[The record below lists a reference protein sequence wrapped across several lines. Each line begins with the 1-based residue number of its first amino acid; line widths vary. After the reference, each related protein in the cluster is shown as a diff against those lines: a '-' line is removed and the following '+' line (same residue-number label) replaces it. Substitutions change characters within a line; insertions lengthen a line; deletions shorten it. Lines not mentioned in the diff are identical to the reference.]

1 MAIRDSQGRNSFLNA
16 PRPGGGSLYGGP
28 PPPPPPPPAP
38 APLSPEQFSAI
49 PDSLTG
55 PERTAALKAAAGWGS
70 DDGGGGVSAGG
81 FGNMLKNGL
90 GTVLGGAVEKLDWVD
105 NLGMLAAEEISE
117 AVSGVF
123 GGADEFKSQLN
134 ADGTKNEFGKQSNW
148 EKLSDPD
155 YGFGKLMGGD
165 VTDNKWVNRAIGFV
179 GDVALSPFTYVGG
192 GAVKSVQAVGKGG
205 RSALALKAAE
215 LGMSDDIITSVSRYG
230 PAFQSKA
237 VRKQLNVKDAGIYF
251 GVGEGSFKIPLTT
264 PLGRKTEQA
273 FALARDNTFGR
284 AGKFRNAG
292 RVGEA
297 AAKRAIQ
304 TGRTIDSWTP
314 AGSAKFL
321 QNTNSYRA
329 SSNYTRNVYGRE
341 AQDMAL
347 GWSDKTLKGVTRI
360 VENATVDDAGLIVS
374 DLPTEAKQLV
384 AFKNKLR
391 LFAESNNVKI
401 GDLGETYMPHRFT
414 KESAEWLSKN
424 KPDAYVMMGDLT
436 DGAAATKKRKIVAGS
451 KIEVHGELL
460 EFETGTIDDIEKQ
473 FQKAFG
479 GEAGGIKFMEDDAAR
494 LMDRY
499 VGEIADSVAAVDM
512 MKGAVARGDIG
523 DLDAYSTEIVAS
535 AHTATKNEDM
545 RKLLGDELIRR
556 DEQLS
561 VMQQEAWDLSQGV
574 ARALHKSADD
584 VLRKTGDEVKELR
597 DDLKVIRNEL
607 DSAEGDRGLI
617 ADQFTSMKQR
627 AESKVAVAGRELA
640 EAEESVSALKMQQDA
655 SDWGAGLSGQK
666 KAALEKRHA
675 LLTEQASDRRAA
687 IDEKLLEAQAQLE
700 WTEKLEGAV
709 AAQLA
714 VADGLEEAADSP
726 DMISLLAYQAAED
739 GVIDFQA
746 PVYRDKAPIN
756 SPTVEQLER
765 RYGEAIDRELD
776 EGTRIIGPE
785 TAAMR
790 KARRDELMG
799 DASLDALDTQVQEEL
814 WAGNLLE
821 AIKIQDELVGTPD
834 EFQRIRIGGA
844 GFAVGGEL
852 SAVDQVMRTPGLS
865 GTLRVAVKESEA
877 KVDDIGKRQADWLT
891 SSAGVEGSRAGLER
905 LRKSR
910 YSLRKK
916 MVRQDANIETAEEEA
931 LMVFALAGLKA
942 DLEYVSERQVFYMT
956 DELPAGRFDLEA
968 RIEDIDSRFKRAD
981 EFKANTER
989 EVLSGWQSSDDE
1001 AFANFLTPDMKRW
1014 MTKDRELALAKLEVL
1029 DIADDVAVR
1038 EAAIEAGADRF
1049 GKKLSQA
1056 ERDKTLQELEVLAG
1070 DRRAGNA
1077 RVRQLTEFKMMDEAF
1092 DTQVLK
1098 DEITGWIADI
1108 QKQLSADTNRMI
1120 NDLPDAAT
1128 VANEKKMA
1136 DWLASPDGTPE
1147 PQWSYGPFYETY
1159 QKLEDDIADR
1169 YEKLSELVG
1178 MLEKVEDAIP
1188 AQAKTPYDAEY
1199 DAAVKELGE
1208 KTAKL
1213 QGAVDKRNSLQRT
1226 LANSSKF
1233 RDEKLRATKP
1243 VGRGIDTKVYADEMA
1258 PSPQVKRSGSSAAEL
1273 LPILEKVKRIEHH
1286 GRIQREIV
1294 DFAWEKRRNP
1304 KTMTDPREVEARVGE
1319 IKNELLRLVDDAPE
1333 MKMPRV
1339 MGSTKNSRGKELRSL
1354 APVDDEEAEFLAKHV
1369 KALRGGVTEA
1379 QARVDR
1385 LKYEVRLENEK
1396 LGGVKAGGKKLLT
1409 DYEEEQAKLKALQSR
1424 RVNGDALS
1432 KEEIEFL
1439 DGQRYDKELGQYV
1452 SIERIEKPFDV
1463 ADAVFKS
1470 TDPDRGVDDLDD
1482 YLARYDDVAD
1492 RADGD
1497 DIIKSDPNS
1506 VLLAEGAAEDAAAR
1520 RQQRSLERQYGSL
1533 SSPEYADDIG
1543 LVSDDTSWVEDAF
1556 LTPYQTASAGERL
1569 SNARAL
1575 QADRALDGVTP
1586 DAPRVIKLKNELAQA
1601 EADLRSIKAVYG
1613 TTVEKGFGI
1622 TDDILNRAAPDGVIG
1637 NILLFHSTAQE
1648 VKASGKKLKWLQDAI
1663 FETPQG
1669 LRDTVRDRFDD
1680 NWGKAVKANPEMGLA
1695 KRRGVGG
1702 KWISGF
1708 DDLTHTQAAEMLGG
1722 ESQLRRIGSKPWNA
1736 LPDNLVEKAVNGQYK
1751 ELLRQIDP
1759 PTRLR
1764 LRNEAYSAAKGG
1776 QVRGDARAAVLL
1788 DELEGLTVR
1797 AGELDAMRDR
1807 MLDSASTMRSTEVLA
1822 KSARATYEDMV
1833 GRVEGRSARRRR
1845 KNRVVDKQR
1854 SDELSE
1860 IERILNDLP
1869 AETQRVADRAMEASI
1884 KLGDE
1889 LDARVGKAA
1898 EGLSARENVVRV
1910 IGRTETARLQSFD
1923 AATTVKMA
1931 KAASAEETLT
1941 YLTGRQDAVKEIKN
1955 RLSTRL
1961 GQDRKKVGLITD
1973 DQLSDRLVE
1982 YGALL
1987 DEAVKNPLDMDLV
2000 SAAHLYDDWMKLS
2013 TKMERL
2019 RQSGDDL
2026 FEVYDAAKLGAAGKP
2041 GGLNL
2046 GMQRGLRDGFVR
2058 MRSELYPDVN
2068 GAPIDAELYS
2078 RLTNFMRQTEMDSEV
2093 KWLDAGTRFFK
2104 SYATATPG
2112 FHLRNWMGATFMNFS
2127 DDVSAKNVVRALK
2140 LWRAYAA
2147 DPENFLNSYKG
2158 KDAAQVRDAFA
2169 GVFASGAG
2177 GSHGVSEIGSGLTR
2191 ARNLVSDNA
2200 FLRKSRAF
2208 GEDFV
2213 EGPVRLAAALD
2224 ATLRGGTMSD
2234 AASRVTRLH
2243 FDYSD
2248 LSNFDKKMKRVVP
2261 FWVFMSRNLPLQVE
2275 QMWRKP
2281 KAYSVY
2287 NHFMN
2292 NFASDEEGADDFLPK
2307 YLKDAKAVVTPFSWF
2322 GDSDKDLVF
2331 APDLQHNNLM
2341 QDIMAFTGDGDEG
2354 IPIVDGLLSSGNPLV
2369 TKPLEIAFNHSGFRG
2384 DKAFY
2389 DQERDRYGNYS
2400 EKDFQQKA
2408 LERIMYGLDGV
2419 FTPSGTAQGLLG
2431 VDVGGGEY
2439 GNERAQDKQL
2449 QKLLNVWGAP
2459 VKQLGDAER
2468 ESERRRQ
2475 RKEDAA

>member
-1 MAIRDSQGRNSFLNA
+1 
-16 PRPGGGSLYGGP
+16 
-28 PPPPPPPPAP
+28 
-38 APLSPEQFSAI
+38 
-49 PDSLTG
+49 
-55 PERTAALKAAAGWGS
+55 
-70 DDGGGGVSAGG
+70 
-81 FGNMLKNGL
+81 
-90 GTVLGGAVEKLDWVD
+90 
-105 NLGMLAAEEISE
+105 
-117 AVSGVF
+117 
-123 GGADEFKSQLN
+123 
-134 ADGTKNEFGKQSNW
+134 
-148 EKLSDPD
+148 
-155 YGFGKLMGGD
+155 
-165 VTDNKWVNRAIGFV
+165 VNRAVGFV
-179 GDVALSPFTYVGG
+179 GDVALSPFTYIGG

-205 RSALALKAAE
+205 RSSLALKAAE

-297 AAKRAIQ
+297 AAKRAVQ

-314 AGSAKFL
+314 AGAAKFL
-321 QNTNSYRA
+321 QNTKSYRS
-329 SSNYTRNVYGRE
+329 SSNYHRNVYGRE

-347 GWSDKTLKGVTRI
+347 GWSDKTLKGVTQI
-360 VENATVDDAGLIVS
+360 IENATVDDAGLRIVS

-391 LFAESNNVKI
+391 LFAESNDVKI

-414 KESAEWLSKN
+414 KEAAEWLSKN

-479 GEAGGIKFMEDDAAR
+479 VEAGGIKFMENDAAR

-512 MKGAVARGDIG
+512 LKGAVARGDIG
-523 DLDAYSTEIVAS
+523 DLDAYSTEMVAT

-545 RKLLGDELIRR
+545 RKLLGGELIRR
-556 DEQLS
+556 DEQLA
-561 VMQQEAWDLSQGV
+561 VMQKEAWDLSQGV
-574 ARALHKSADD
+574 AEALHKSADD
-584 VLRKTGDEVKELR
+584 VLRKAGSEVKELQ
-597 DDLKVIRNEL
+597 DDLKVIRKEL
-607 DSAEGDRGLI
+607 TSAEGDRAKI
-617 ADQFTSMKQR
+617 AQRFGEMKQR
-627 AESKVAVAGRELA
+627 FASMVAVAEREVA
-640 EAEESVSALKMQQDA
+640 EAEQSVSALKMQQDA

-675 LLTEQASDRRAA
+675 LLTEQANDRRAA
-687 IDEKLLEAQAQLE
+687 IDEKLFEAQAQLE
-700 WTEKLEGAV
+700 WTEKLENAV

-714 VADGLEEAADSP
+714 VAEGLEEAADSP

-746 PVYRDKAPIN
+746 PVYRDLAPID

-776 EGTRIIGPE
+776 EGSRIIGPE

-790 KARRDELMG
+790 KARRDALMG
-799 DASLDALDTQVQEEL
+799 DASLDALDTRVQEEL
-814 WAGNLLE
+814 WAGNLQE
-821 AIKIQDELVGTPD
+821 AIKIQDALVGTPD
-834 EFQRIRIGGA
+834 EFQRIRMTGLKGQDGGRI
-844 GFAVGGEL
+844 
-852 SAVDQVMRTPGLS
+852 SASAATAMGYTADLVDQTMRTPGLP

-877 KVDDIGKRQADWLT
+877 NLDEIGRRQADWLAG
-891 SSAGVEGSRAGLER
+891 SAKDEASRARLAR

-910 YSLRKK
+910 RSLRGKLARRP
-916 MVRQDANIETAEEEA
+916 VHIETAEEQA
-931 LMVFALAGLKA
+931 FSVFELASLKA
-942 DLEYVSERQVFYMT
+942 DLEDISQRQIFNMT

-968 RIEDIDSRFKRAD
+968 RIENIDAAFAQAD
-981 EFKANTER
+981 EFKANAKR
-989 EVLSGWQSSDDE
+989 QILGGWKISDDE
-1001 AFANFLTPDMKRW
+1001 AFVGLLTPSKTRRL
-1014 MTKDRELALAKLEVL
+1014 KQDRELALAKLKVL
-1029 DIADDVAVR
+1029 DITDDIAAR
-1038 EAAIEAGADRF
+1038 EAAIETGADRF

-1056 ERDKTLQELEVLAG
+1056 ETDKTLQELEVFAG
-1070 DRRAGNA
+1070 DLKAGNA
-1077 RVRQLTEFKMMDEAF
+1077 RVRQLAESKVLDDAL
-1092 DTQVLK
+1092 DVVVLK
-1098 DEITGWIADI
+1098 DEVTGKIADT
-1108 QKQLSADTNRMI
+1108 QKQLSAATTRML

-1128 VANEKKMA
+1128 ASNEKKMEA
-1136 DWLASPDGTPE
+1136 WLASPDGTPE
-1147 PQWSYGPFYETY
+1147 PQWDYGPFSLTAA
-1159 QKLEDDIADR
+1159 KLEDDIADR
-1169 YEKLSELVG
+1169 YKELESLKD
-1178 MLEKVEDAIP
+1178 MLDKVERSIKDEVASP
-1188 AQAKTPYDAEY
+1188 KTPYDEEY
-1199 DAAVKELGE
+1199 AAGVKDLGE
-1208 KTAKL
+1208 KTAAL
-1213 QGAVDKRNSLQRT
+1213 AAAVDKRNSLQRT

-1233 RDEKLRATKP
+1233 RDEKLGATKP
-1243 VGRGIDTKVYADEMA
+1243 VRRGIDTKVYDDEMA
-1258 PSPQVKRSGSSAAEL
+1258 PSPQVERSGSSAAEL
-1273 LPILEKVKRIEHH
+1273 LPILEKVKRIEQH

-1294 DFAWEKRRNP
+1294 DFAWEKRRDP
-1304 KTMTDPREVEARVGE
+1304 KTMTDPREVAARVKE
-1319 IKNELLRLVDDAPE
+1319 IEEELLRLTDDVPE
-1333 MKMPRV
+1333 MTMPKV
-1339 MGSTKNSRGKELRSL
+1339 MASTKNSRGKELRSL
-1354 APVDDEEAEFLAKHV
+1354 APVDDEEAEFLAQHV
-1369 KALRGGVTEA
+1369 KGLRGGVTEA
-1379 QARVDR
+1379 QAKVDR
-1385 LKYEVRLENEK
+1385 LKYEVRLENDK

-1409 DYEEEQAKLKALQSR
+1409 DYEEEQDKLKVLR
-1424 RVNGDALS
+1424 RRRDNGDALS
-1432 KEEIEFL
+1432 KEEVEFL
-1439 DGQRYDKELGQYV
+1439 DGRRYDKELGEYV

-1482 YLARYDDVAD
+1482 YLARYEDVAD
-1492 RADGD
+1492 RAGGD

-1506 VLLAEGAAEDAAAR
+1506 VLLAEGAAEDAAERAR
-1520 RQQRSLERQYGSL
+1520 QRAFEKRQGSL
-1533 SSPEYADDIG
+1533 SSPEYADEIG

-1556 LTPYQTASAGERL
+1556 LTPYKTESAGERL

-1575 QADRALDGVTP
+1575 QTDRVLNGLTP

-1601 EADLRSIKAVYG
+1601 EADLRSIKAVYK
-1613 TTVEKGFGI
+1613 TTVEKGYGI
-1622 TDDILNRAAPDGVIG
+1622 TDDILFRAAPDGVIG
-1637 NILLFHSTAQE
+1637 NILLFHTTAQE
-1648 VKASGKKLKWLQDAI
+1648 VRASGGTLKWIKDAI

-1669 LRDTVRDRFDD
+1669 LRDTVRSRFGD
-1680 NWGKAVKANPEMGLA
+1680 NWKKAVKANPEMRLE

-1702 KWISGF
+1702 KWITGF

-1722 ESQLRRIGSKPWNA
+1722 ESQLRRIGSKKWDA
-1736 LPDNLVEKAVNGQYK
+1736 LPDELVERAKFGQYK
-1751 ELLRQIDP
+1751 ELVRQIDP
-1759 PTRLR
+1759 ATRLR
-1764 LRNEAYSAAKGG
+1764 LRNEAYSSARNA
-1776 QVRGDARAAVLL
+1776 QVGRDARAAVLL

-1807 MLDSASTMRSTEVLA
+1807 MLGAASTMRETQVLA
-1822 KSARATYEDMV
+1822 ESARATYNDMLE
-1833 GRVEGRSARRRR
+1833 RSTGRSARRRR
-1845 KNRVVDKQR
+1845 ANRVADKQR

-1889 LDARVGKAA
+1889 LDARVGKAN
-1898 EGLSARENVVRV
+1898 ESLSARENVVRV
-1910 IGRTETARLQSFD
+1910 IGRTETARLQQFD

-1931 KAASAEETLT
+1931 KADSVEETLT
-1941 YLTGRQDAVKEIKN
+1941 YLTGRQKALKEIKN
-1955 RLSTRL
+1955 RLSFRL
-1961 GQDRKKVGLITD
+1961 GQDAKKSGVITD
-1973 DQLSDRLVE
+1973 DQLSERLVE

-1987 DEAVKNPLDMDLV
+1987 DEAAKNPMDMDLV
-2000 SAAHLYDDWMKLS
+2000 AAAHLYDDWMKLT

-2019 RQSGDDL
+2019 RQSGDDI
-2026 FEVYDAAKLGAAGKP
+2026 FEVYDAAKRGAAGKP

-2058 MRSELYPDVN
+2058 MRSELYPDVD

-2078 RLTNFMRQTEMDSEV
+2078 RLTNFMRQTELDSEV

-2112 FHLRNWMGATFMNFS
+2112 FHVRNWMGATFMNFS

-2140 LWRAYAA
+2140 LWRAYAD

-2177 GSHGVSEIGSGLTR
+2177 GKHSVSEIGSGLTR
-2191 ARNLVSDNA
+2191 ARNAVSDNA

-2224 ATLRGGTMSD
+2224 TTLRGGSMSD

-2261 FWVFMSRNLPLQVE
+2261 FWTFMSRNLPLQVE

-2307 YLKDAKAVVTPFSWF
+2307 YLKDAKAIVTPFSWF
-2322 GDSDKDLVF
+2322 GDNDKDLVF

-2389 DQERDRYGNYS
+2389 DQERDQYGNYS

-2408 LERIMYGLDGV
+2408 LERLLYGVESV

-2449 QKLLNVWGAP
+2449 QKLLNVLTGAP

-2475 RKEDAA
+2475 RKEDAQ